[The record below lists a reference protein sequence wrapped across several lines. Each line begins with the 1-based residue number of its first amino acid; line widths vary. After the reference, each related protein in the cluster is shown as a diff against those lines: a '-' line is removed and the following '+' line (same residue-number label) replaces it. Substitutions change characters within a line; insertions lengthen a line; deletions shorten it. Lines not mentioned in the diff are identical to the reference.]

1 MYPTIGL
8 RNRNRTEGTAGT
20 QKMRSW
26 IVIPAYNEAARLTHV
41 LRGLR
46 DKPFQIVVI
55 DDGSGDKTAAVATAA
70 GVFVLRHLI
79 NRGQGAALRTGIQFA
94 LDHGAEEVITFD
106 ADGQHQPEDLSSLVK
121 VLRTTQADLV
131 VGSRFL
137 GSAPGIPLHR
147 WCLLKMAVV
156 FTRFTTG
163 LNLTDVHNGLRAMT
177 AEAAGKLSFTED
189 GMAHAS
195 QILSMAAR
203 LKLRVHEVP
212 CSIVYSEQSLAKGQR
227 SSAAFRILGR
237 LAISR
242 LLR

>member
-1 MYPTIGL
+1 
-8 RNRNRTEGTAGT
+8 
-20 QKMRSW
+20 MRSW
-26 IVIPAYNEAARLTHV
+26 IVIPAFNEATRLAQV

-46 DKPFQIVVI
+46 AMQFQIVVV
-55 DDGSGDKTAAVATAA
+55 DDGSGDETAAVATAA

-94 LDHGAEEVITFD
+94 LDHGAKEIITFD
-106 ADGQHQPEDLSSLVK
+106 ADGQHQPEDIGALVN
-121 VLRTTQADLV
+121 VLRTTPADLV

-147 WCLLKMAVV
+147 WCLLKIAVV
-156 FTRFTTG
+156 FTRVTTG

-177 AEAAGKLSFTED
+177 ADAAMKLSFTED

-195 QILSMAAR
+195 QILSMASR

>member
-1 MYPTIGL
+1 M
-8 RNRNRTEGTAGT
+8 
-20 QKMRSW
+20 QSW
-26 IVIPAYNEAARLTHV
+26 IIIPAYNEETRLELV
-41 LRGLR
+41 LRGLNLKLFR
-46 DKPFQIVVI
+46 IVVV
-55 DDGSGDKTAAVATAA
+55 DDGSSDQTASVAVNS
-70 GVFVLRHLI
+70 GVIVLRHLI

-94 LDHGAEEVITFD
+94 LDQDAKEIITFD
-106 ADGQHQPEDLSSLVK
+106 ADGQHQADDLSSLLN
-121 VLRTTQADLV
+121 VLRTTGADLV
-131 VGSRFL
+131 IGSRFL

-147 WCLLKMAVV
+147 WCLLKLAVV
-156 FTRFTTG
+156 FTRITTG

-177 AEAAGKLSFTED
+177 AEAAGKLTFTED

-212 CSIVYSEQSLAKGQR
+212 CSVVYSEQSLAKGQR

-242 LLR
+242 LVR

>member
-1 MYPTIGL
+1 
-8 RNRNRTEGTAGT
+8 
-20 QKMRSW
+20 MRSW
-26 IVIPAYNEAARLTHV
+26 IIIPAYNESARLTHV

-46 DKPFQIVVI
+46 DKPFQIVVV
-55 DDGSGDKTAAVATAA
+55 DDGSGDQTAAVASDA
-70 GVFVLRHLI
+70 GVYVLRHLI

-94 LDHGAEEVITFD
+94 LDNGAEEVITFD

-156 FTRFTTG
+156 CTRFTTG